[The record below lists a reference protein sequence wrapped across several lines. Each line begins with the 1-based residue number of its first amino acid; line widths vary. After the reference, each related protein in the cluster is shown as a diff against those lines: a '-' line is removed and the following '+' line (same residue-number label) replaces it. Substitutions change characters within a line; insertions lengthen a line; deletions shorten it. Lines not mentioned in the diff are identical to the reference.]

1 MSRKLYLTNE
11 DIHSYKHFIETLLI
25 CQSYFSLHINK
36 YYKFGKQYF
45 PLKTVLFMP
54 GWIRSGHEGWGR
66 GWMFH
71 FSCAVNLLPIQTCQ
85 CNVAKVLVNCPNP
98 IRLVGVMER
107 YLPKSVK
114 ISDKS
119 CYVDRASNIANLRA
133 KHNKTTAHC
142 LSKNTFM
149 LLNKT
154 LMVLLH
160 LIAYFITIQRGLWL
174 LTFVHRRLQKRIW
187 CTDSVW
193 R

>member
-1 MSRKLYLTNE
+1 MLICRRVHVMSRKLYLTNE
-11 DIHSYKHFIETLLI
+11 DIHSYKHSMETLLI

-36 YYKFGKQYF
+36 YYQFGKQYF

-114 ISDKS
+114 ISNKF
-119 CYVDRASNIANLRA
+119 CYVLRDFWNL
-133 KHNKTTAHC
+133 
-142 LSKNTFM
+142 
-149 LLNKT
+149 
-154 LMVLLH
+154 
-160 LIAYFITIQRGLWL
+160 
-174 LTFVHRRLQKRIW
+174 
-187 CTDSVW
+187 CTDVCKKEYDALIQCGGRKSVCVTLGHHNTQMLAVI
-193 R
+193 